1 MMNKLDKAAGYFEKL
16 FWLFLFINPL
26 LDIINGMYIMLVRNI
41 GVLDVEYINTL
52 GVTPSLVVRMIML
65 VFFALYILIIRDK
78 KSILTAIPMGVAWV
92 LSVVSEYMSL
102 GKAEFFLD
110 AQYMARFCF
119 NIVVLMVYTRVFALR
134 FGDDK
139 DALLKKINRIL
150 ALSLGVLAVF
160 VIVPSVLGMGYS
172 TYADRLGYRGS
183 RGFFYAGNDI
193 TAIMSLL
200 FPICLAAALKCN
212 FKADRGTLILQACA
226 IALGVNAMLIIGSKT
241 AFLSCAATA
250 AIMFCA
256 AAFFALKEKKSAYI
270 VNYIIAA
277 AAVGVVFLILNFI
290 SGFQMASTV
299 SESITAT
306 EVLVETEGTGSA
318 MLHGRGSKL
327 DEQLAMYL
335 DGGIFVWLFGLGR
348 GSLTT
353 ILEMDVFE
361 VLFYY
366 GIFGF
371 CAMMWLYVKVA
382 LQFFIGFFK
391 NFDVTA
397 CALFAALGLCT
408 GYLFIAGHVLFS
420 VTSGFYFALTIVY
433 SRLYFAKTSGDVLLF
448 KKKKSAVNV

>member
-1 MMNKLDKAAGYFEKL
+1 MSKLDKTARLFEKL
-16 FWLFLFINPL
+16 FWIFLFVNPL
-26 LDIINGMYIMLVRNI
+26 LDIVNGMYIMLVRDI

-65 VFFALYILIIRDK
+65 VFFALYILVIRDK
-78 KSILTAIPMGVAWV
+78 KSIMTAIPMGIAWA

-110 AQYMARFCF
+110 VQYMARFCF
-119 NIVVLMVYTRVFALR
+119 NIVVLMVYTRVFSLR
-134 FGDDK
+134 WGDSK
-139 DALLKKINRIL
+139 AELLKKIDTIL
-150 ALSLGVLAVF
+150 ALSLIVLAVF

-193 TAIMSLL
+193 TAIMTLL
-200 FPICLAAALKCN
+200 FPLCLARVMKTGLSEGWKPILLPAA
-212 FKADRGTLILQACA
+212 A
-226 IALGVNAMLIIGSKT
+226 IGLGVNAMLIIGSKT
-241 AFLSCAATA
+241 AFISCAATA
-250 AIMFCA
+250 AIMLCA
-256 AAFFALKEKKSAYI
+256 AVFFCWKEKNKG
-270 VNYIIAA
+270 YIINYVIAGV
-277 AAVGVVFLILNFI
+277 AVGIIFLLLNII

-299 SESITAT
+299 GDSMAAT
-306 EVLVETEGTGSA
+306 DILAETEGTGSA
-318 MLHGRGSKL
+318 LLHGRGGKL
-327 DEQLAMYL
+327 AEQFGMYR

-371 CAMMWLYVKVA
+371 CAMMWLYVKLAV
-382 LQFFIGFFK
+382 QFFIGFFK

-397 CALFAALGLCT
+397 CALFAAIGLCA

-420 VTSGFYFALTIVY
+420 VTSGFYFALSIVY
-433 SRLYFAKTSGDVLLF
+433 SRLYFAKAPGEVLLF
-448 KKKKSAVNV
+448 KEKKEKITV